1 MQGAT
6 GGIPFYTYKCHQRK
20 IDIDLGG
27 TWKTMLTSPSVISR
41 LHPRDTLAHGIEL
54 SRYLDPKIPSV
65 SILFG
70 KYLTCYGFIM
80 HMGCSSGFEFPP
92 AAVGVSGL
100 FPQAGWSLLSLAHI
114 KTLDEFIIRGLI
126 GLGYLLQYKS
136 RGISAIATFYC
147 IVVYLVRAAKSLYLT
162 AFAHHTNLSSFGGWT
177 PDILRWS
184 HQFIGH
190 SPLLAS
196 NDADAATHTF
206 IRDDRRL
213 HLLGPGH
220 FLHINGIKRAF
231 LKAILAAYTFILVH
245 TSLIAAATQKV
256 KSVCLFERKEDF
268 AAAGAA
274 EASPCIDQTGLFV
287 PAQDL
292 QSFFQ

>member
-1 MQGAT
+1 
-6 GGIPFYTYKCHQRK
+6 
-20 IDIDLGG
+20 
-27 TWKTMLTSPSVISR
+27 MLTSPSVISR
-41 LHPRDTLAHGIEL
+41 LHPRDTLAYGIEL
-54 SRYLDPKIPSV
+54 SRYLEPKIYPQSLSFLANILPAMALLCLWAVAPV
-65 SILFG
+65 SSIPHGGL
-70 KYLTCYGFIM
+70 L
-80 HMGCSSGFEFPP
+80 
-92 AAVGVSGL
+92 ADVSGL
-100 FPQAGWSLLSLAHI
+100 FPQSGWSLLSLAHI

-136 RGISAIATFYC
+136 RVISAIATFYC

-162 AFAHHTNLSSFGGWT
+162 AFAHHTNLSSLRGWT
-177 PDILRWS
+177 PDILRRS

-190 SPLLAS
+190 GPLLAS
-196 NDADAATHTF
+196 DDAETATHTF

-231 LKAILAAYTFILVH
+231 LKAILAAYTFFLVH

-274 EASPCIDQTGLFV
+274 EASPCID
-287 PAQDL
+287 
-292 QSFFQ
+292 